1 MSRFTPR
8 VPATLRAPQ
17 EWWKRLEDAEFFG
30 REMSEDPF
38 GDNDAAGRFF
48 FSPFFPC
55 FSLFFPFFSNPQTQA
70 SDASM
75 DCDNRL

>member
-1 MSRFTPR
+1 MSRFTLR
-8 VPATLRAPQ
+8 VLATLRAPQ

-48 FSPFFPC
+48 FPL
-55 FSLFFPFFSNPQTQA
+55 FSLFFSNPQTQA